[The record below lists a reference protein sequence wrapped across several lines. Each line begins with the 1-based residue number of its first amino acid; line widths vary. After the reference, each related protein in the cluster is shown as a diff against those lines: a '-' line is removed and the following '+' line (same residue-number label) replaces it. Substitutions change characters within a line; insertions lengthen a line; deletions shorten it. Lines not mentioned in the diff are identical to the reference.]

1 MILVIAP
8 WQSSGYLVYNQLSA
22 LSPLD
27 GRYGNSV
34 KDLAAYFSEAA
45 LMRYRLY
52 VEIEYLIALSYEKQI
67 KDLPVFS
74 KNEQARLRRTY
85 QDFNSAGAK
94 KIKDIETTTNHD
106 VKAIEYYIRGKIK
119 KSLHPWIH
127 FALTS
132 EDVNNL
138 AYSLM
143 WQHGL
148 KHIYLVK
155 LQLVFKELRK
165 MAKKHKAAPMLSF
178 THGQPATPTT
188 FGKEMAV
195 FCSRLNQQINQ
206 LKTHKLLGKF
216 SGATGTWSAHLS
228 AYPKVNWIRFSSR
241 FIKALGLEPNLLTTQ
256 IESHDSTAES
266 YQQVVR
272 VNTILTDLCKD
283 MWFYIS
289 RGIIGQKKVVG
300 EVGSSTMPHKINPI
314 QFENAEGNLGIAN
327 SLLNHLAVKLPI
339 SRMQRDLTDST
350 TLRNQ
355 GVALGHSYLAV
366 QNIIKGL
373 SRITIN
379 KLQMSAELNTHWEVV
394 AEAVQTVLRKA
405 GQQNAYEQLKTLTR
419 GEAINAEIMAEFVS
433 GLNIPDNDKETLLTL
448 TPASYIGL
456 APKLV
461 DMI

>member
-1 MILVIAP
+1 M
-8 WQSSGYLVYNQLSA
+8 YNQLSA

-52 VEIEYLIALSYEKQI
+52 IEIEYLIALSYEKQI
-67 KDLPVFS
+67 KDLPIFA

-314 QFENAEGNLGIAN
+314 QFENAEGNFGIAN

-355 GVALGHSYLAV
+355 GVALGHSYLAL
-366 QNIIKGL
+366 QNTLKGL

-379 KLQMSAELNTHWEVV
+379 KVQMSAELNIHWEVV

-405 GQQNAYEQLKTLTR
+405 GQQDAYEQLKTLTR
-419 GEAINAEIMAEFVS
+419 GEAINAEIMAEFVT

>member
-1 MILVIAP
+1 M
-8 WQSSGYLVYNQLSA
+8 YNRLSA

-27 GRYGNSV
+27 GRYGDSI

-52 VEIEYLIALSYEKQI
+52 VEIEYLIALSHEKQI
-67 KDLPVFS
+67 KELPTFS

-85 QDFNSAGAK
+85 QGFNSAGAK

-106 VKAIEYYIRGKIK
+106 VKAIEYYIQGKIK

-165 MAKKHKAAPMLSF
+165 IAKKYKATPLLSL

-241 FIKALGLEPNLLTTQ
+241 FIKALGLKPNLLTTQ

-272 VNTILTDLCKD
+272 VNTILMDLCRD
-283 MWFYIS
+283 LWFYIS

-314 QFENAEGNLGIAN
+314 QFENAEGNMGIAN
-327 SLLNHLAVKLPI
+327 SLLNHLAVKLPT

-355 GVALGHSYLAV
+355 GVALGHSYLAL
-366 QNIIKGL
+366 QNILKGL
-373 SRITIN
+373 HRITIN
-379 KLQMSAELNTHWEVV
+379 KIQMSAELNTHWEVV
-394 AEAVQTVLRKA
+394 AEAIQTILRKV
-405 GQQNAYEQLKTLTR
+405 GHQDAYEQLKTLTR
-419 GEAINAEIMAEFVS
+419 GQAINAEIMTEFVS

>member
-1 MILVIAP
+1 M
-8 WQSSGYLVYNQLSA
+8 YNRLSA
-22 LSPLD
+22 ISPLD
-27 GRYGNSV
+27 GRYGDSI

-52 VEIEYLIALSYEKQI
+52 VEIEYLIALSHEKQI
-67 KDLPVFS
+67 KDLPTFS

-85 QDFNSAGAK
+85 QGFNSDGAK
-94 KIKDIETTTNHD
+94 KIKDIEITTNHD

-148 KHIYLVK
+148 KHIYLVR

-165 MAKKHKAAPMLSF
+165 IARKHKATPLLSL

-206 LKTHKLLGKF
+206 LKTHKLLGKLG
-216 SGATGTWSAHLS
+216 GATGTWSAHLS

-241 FIKALGLEPNLLTTQ
+241 FIKVLGLEPNLLTTQ
-256 IESHDSTAES
+256 IESHDSAAES

-272 VNTILTDLCKD
+272 VNTVLTELCRDL
-283 MWFYIS
+283 WFYIS
-289 RGIIGQKKVVG
+289 RGIIGQKKVIG

-314 QFENAEGNLGIAN
+314 QFENAEGNMGIAN

-355 GVALGHSYLAV
+355 GVALGHSYLAL
-366 QNIIKGL
+366 QNILKGL
-373 SRITIN
+373 HRITIN

-394 AEAVQTVLRKA
+394 AEAIQTILRKA
-405 GQQNAYEQLKTLTR
+405 GQRDAYEQLKTLTR
-419 GEAINAEIMAEFVS
+419 GQTINAEIMTEFVS
-433 GLNIPDNDKETLLTL
+433 SLSIPDNDKEILLAL

-461 DMI
+461 DII

>member
-1 MILVIAP
+1 M
-8 WQSSGYLVYNQLSA
+8 YNQLSA

-34 KDLAAYFSEAA
+34 KDLGPYFSEAA

>member
-1 MILVIAP
+1 M
-8 WQSSGYLVYNQLSA
+8 YNRLSA

-27 GRYGNSV
+27 GRYGNIV
-34 KDLAAYFSEAA
+34 KDLAVYFSEAA

-314 QFENAEGNLGIAN
+314 QFENAEGNLGISN

-433 GLNIPDNDKETLLTL
+433 GLNIPVNDKETLLTL

>member
-1 MILVIAP
+1 M
-8 WQSSGYLVYNQLSA
+8 YNRLSA

-148 KHIYLVK
+148 KHIYLVR

-314 QFENAEGNLGIAN
+314 QFENAEGNFGISN
-327 SLLNHLAVKLPI
+327 SLLNHLAMKLPI

-366 QNIIKGL
+366 QNIVKGL
-373 SRITIN
+373 SRIMIN
-379 KLQMSAELNTHWEVV
+379 KVEMSAELNTHWEVV

>member
-1 MILVIAP
+1 M
-8 WQSSGYLVYNQLSA
+8 YNQLSA

-52 VEIEYLIALSYEKQI
+52 IEIEYLIALSYEKQI
-67 KDLPVFS
+67 KDLPIFA

-85 QDFNSAGAK
+85 QGFNLSAAK

-148 KHIYLVK
+148 KHIYLVT

-272 VNTILTDLCKD
+272 VNTILTDLCQD

-373 SRITIN
+373 SRIIIN

-405 GQQNAYEQLKTLTR
+405 GQQDAYEQLKTLTR

>member
-1 MILVIAP
+1 
-8 WQSSGYLVYNQLSA
+8 VYNQLSA

-85 QDFNSAGAK
+85 QGFNSAGAK

-256 IESHDSTAES
+256 VESHDSTVES

>member
-1 MILVIAP
+1 M
-8 WQSSGYLVYNQLSA
+8 YNQLSA

-94 KIKDIETTTNHD
+94 KIKNIETTTNHD

-148 KHIYLVK
+148 KHIYLVR

-283 MWFYIS
+283 LWFYIS
-289 RGIIGQKKVVG
+289 RGIIGQKKVIG

-314 QFENAEGNLGIAN
+314 QFENAEGNLGISN

-366 QNIIKGL
+366 QNIVKGL
-373 SRITIN
+373 SRIMIN
-379 KLQMSAELNTHWEVV
+379 KVEMSAELNTHWEVV

-405 GQQNAYEQLKTLTR
+405 GQQDAYEQLKTLTR

>member
-1 MILVIAP
+1 M
-8 WQSSGYLVYNQLSA
+8 YNQLSA

-85 QDFNSAGAK
+85 QGFNSAGAK

-405 GQQNAYEQLKTLTR
+405 GQQDAYEQLKTLTR

>member
-1 MILVIAP
+1 M
-8 WQSSGYLVYNQLSA
+8 YNRLSA

-34 KDLAAYFSEAA
+34 KDLAVYFSEAA

-52 VEIEYLIALSYEKQI
+52 VEIEYLIALSYEKKI
-67 KDLPVFS
+67 KDLPTFS

-85 QDFNSAGAK
+85 QGFNSAGAK
-94 KIKDIETTTNHD
+94 KIKTIEARTNHD

-148 KHIYLVK
+148 KHVYLVK

-165 MAKKHKAAPMLSF
+165 MAKKYKASPMLSL

-241 FIKALGLEPNLLTTQ
+241 FIKALGLKPNLLTTQ
-256 IESHDSTAES
+256 IESHDSSAES

-283 MWFYIS
+283 IWFYIS

-314 QFENAEGNLGIAN
+314 QFENAEGNFGIAN
-327 SLLNHLAVKLPI
+327 SLLNHLATKLPI

-379 KLQMSAELNTHWEVV
+379 KLQMSTELNTHWEVV

-405 GQQNAYEQLKTLTR
+405 GQQDAYEQLKTLTR

>member
-1 MILVIAP
+1 M
-8 WQSSGYLVYNQLSA
+8 
-22 LSPLD
+22 
-27 GRYGNSV
+27 
-34 KDLAAYFSEAA
+34 
-45 LMRYRLY
+45 
-52 VEIEYLIALSYEKQI
+52 
-67 KDLPVFS
+67 
-74 KNEQARLRRTY
+74 
-85 QDFNSAGAK
+85 
-94 KIKDIETTTNHD
+94 
-106 VKAIEYYIRGKIK
+106 
-119 KSLHPWIH
+119 
-127 FALTS
+127 
-132 EDVNNL
+132 
-138 AYSLM
+138 
-143 WQHGL
+143 
-148 KHIYLVK
+148 
-155 LQLVFKELRK
+155 
-165 MAKKHKAAPMLSF
+165 
-178 THGQPATPTT
+178 
-188 FGKEMAV
+188 
-195 FCSRLNQQINQ
+195 
-206 LKTHKLLGKF
+206 
-216 SGATGTWSAHLS
+216 
-228 AYPKVNWIRFSSR
+228 NWIRFSSR

-256 IESHDSTAES
+256 IESHDSTVES

-355 GVALGHSYLAV
+355 GVALGHSYLAL
-366 QNIIKGL
+366 QNILKGL

-379 KLQMSAELNTHWEVV
+379 KVQMSAELNTHWEVV

-405 GQQNAYEQLKTLTR
+405 GQQDAYEQLKTLTR

>member
-1 MILVIAP
+1 
-8 WQSSGYLVYNQLSA
+8 
-22 LSPLD
+22 
-27 GRYGNSV
+27 
-34 KDLAAYFSEAA
+34 
-45 LMRYRLY
+45 
-52 VEIEYLIALSYEKQI
+52 
-67 KDLPVFS
+67 
-74 KNEQARLRRTY
+74 
-85 QDFNSAGAK
+85 
-94 KIKDIETTTNHD
+94 
-106 VKAIEYYIRGKIK
+106 
-119 KSLHPWIH
+119 
-127 FALTS
+127 
-132 EDVNNL
+132 
-138 AYSLM
+138 
-143 WQHGL
+143 
-148 KHIYLVK
+148 
-155 LQLVFKELRK
+155 
-165 MAKKHKAAPMLSF
+165 MLSF

-379 KLQMSAELNTHWEVV
+379 KLQMSAELNIHWEVV

-405 GQQNAYEQLKTLTR
+405 GQQDAYEQLKTLTR

>member
-1 MILVIAP
+1 M
-8 WQSSGYLVYNQLSA
+8 YNRLSA
-22 LSPLD
+22 ISPLD
-27 GRYGNSV
+27 GRYGDSI

-52 VEIEYLIALSYEKQI
+52 VEIEYLIALSHEKKI
-67 KDLPVFS
+67 KDLPTFS

-85 QDFNSAGAK
+85 QGFNSAGAK
-94 KIKDIETTTNHD
+94 KIKDIEITTNHD

-148 KHIYLVK
+148 KHIYLVR

-165 MAKKHKAAPMLSF
+165 IARKHKATPLLSL

-206 LKTHKLLGKF
+206 LKTHKLLGKLG
-216 SGATGTWSAHLS
+216 GATGTWSAHLS

-241 FIKALGLEPNLLTTQ
+241 FIKVLGLEPNLLTTQ
-256 IESHDSTAES
+256 IESHDSAAES

-272 VNTILTDLCKD
+272 VNTVLTDLCRD
-283 MWFYIS
+283 LWFYIS
-289 RGIIGQKKVVG
+289 RGIIGQKKVIG

-314 QFENAEGNLGIAN
+314 QFENAEGNMGIAN

-355 GVALGHSYLAV
+355 GVALGHSYLAL
-366 QNIIKGL
+366 QNILKGL
-373 SRITIN
+373 HRITIN

-394 AEAVQTVLRKA
+394 AEAIQTILRKA
-405 GQQNAYEQLKTLTR
+405 GQQDAYEQLKTLTR
-419 GEAINAEIMAEFVS
+419 GQAINAEIMTEFVS
-433 GLNIPDNDKETLLTL
+433 SLSIPDNDKEILLAL

-461 DMI
+461 DII

>member
-1 MILVIAP
+1 M
-8 WQSSGYLVYNQLSA
+8 YNQLSA

-34 KDLAAYFSEAA
+34 KDLAPYFSEAA

-148 KHIYLVK
+148 KHIYLVR

-314 QFENAEGNLGIAN
+314 QFENAEGNFGISN
-327 SLLNHLAVKLPI
+327 SLLNHLAMKLPI

-366 QNIIKGL
+366 QNIVKGL
-373 SRITIN
+373 SRIMIN
-379 KLQMSAELNTHWEVV
+379 KVEMSAELNTHWEVV

-405 GQQNAYEQLKTLTR
+405 GQQDAYEQLKTLTR
-419 GEAINAEIMAEFVS
+419 GETINEEIIAEFVS
-433 GLNIPDNDKETLLTL
+433 GLNIPGNDKETLLAL
-448 TPASYIGL
+448 TPVSYIGL

>member
-1 MILVIAP
+1 M
-8 WQSSGYLVYNQLSA
+8 YNQLSA

-34 KDLAAYFSEAA
+34 KDLGPYFSEAA

-85 QDFNSAGAK
+85 QGFNSVGAK

-314 QFENAEGNLGIAN
+314 QFENAEGNFGIAN

-355 GVALGHSYLAV
+355 GVALGHSYLAL
-366 QNIIKGL
+366 QNILKGL

-379 KLQMSAELNTHWEVV
+379 KVQMSAELNIHWEVV